1 MLERSSIKY
10 LITKRNSKADC
21 RMDSEARKQLMLVD
35 GNGLLKAYVF
45 SIEGKMAAGAFRRAR
60 N

>member
-1 MLERSSIKY
+1 MRVIRATAYEML
-10 LITKRNSKADC
+10 
-21 RMDSEARKQLMLVD
+21 QLMLVD